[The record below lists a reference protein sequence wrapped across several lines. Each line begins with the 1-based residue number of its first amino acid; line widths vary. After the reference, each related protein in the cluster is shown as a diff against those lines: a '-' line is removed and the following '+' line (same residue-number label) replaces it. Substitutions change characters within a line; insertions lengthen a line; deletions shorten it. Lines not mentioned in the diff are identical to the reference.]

1 MRAHYSPNVDKVC
14 KRALTE
20 ACRKVMRQ
28 CEWSLTFFDNVLLLL
43 WREAGLFHWN
53 WMVRSPLLTWH
64 SNYFH
69 KFGKVEQCFKNSH
82 SVLLKDFLILPFTL
96 PLPYLFST
104 TVQWLVS
111 AGTGSGPRPR
121 GSVPR
126 SAALRAPARG
136 LSTLSESQQHTGGN
150 GRRPRRKAKPVET
163 FEGNVDEFKVVSTF
177 GLSKRLI
184 AVYIH

>member
-14 KRALTE
+14 KRALIE
-20 ACRKVMRQ
+20 DYRKVMRQ

-53 WMVRSPLLTWH
+53 WVVRSPLLTWH

-111 AGTGSGPRPR
+111 AGTGSGPPAAGLSAPQRCAPSASQ
-121 GSVPR
+121 GSQH
-126 SAALRAPARG
+126 ALRE
-136 LSTLSESQQHTGGN
+136 STAHWWERQASSEKGQASGN
-150 GRRPRRKAKPVET
+150 FWK
-163 FEGNVDEFKVVSTF
+163 
-177 GLSKRLI
+177 
-184 AVYIH
+184 